1 MWKKSRL
8 RYSFSRI
15 SCSNDFDMGTMY
27 VRQLHIKVAIC
38 LFGSINSVEL
48 ERIIKPEVDNMRPSL
63 DSFNSPSSEEYCS
76 SWEETLQN
84 RQLIIA
90 SNHGPVTFHKDEN
103 GEIQPQRS
111 GGGGLVTALSGIAQ
125 HVEACWIASALSE
138 EDKAWQG
145 GVVPI
150 GEEGGSIRV
159 KFVTSG
165 DAAYDGYYKVIANPL
180 LWFLQHSMWDIF
192 RSPTIDRTT
201 WQNWQN
207 GYVAVNRLFAEAVTQ
222 QILTDQ
228 RPALVMLQD
237 YHLYLAPYFIRRV
250 LRPHAKYTL
259 MHFIH
264 IPWPGAEDWG
274 FLPPRMRQGILEG
287 LCAVDL
293 VGFQT
298 REDALNFIR
307 TCESHLPHAHV
318 NFKQGRV
325 WYRNHTTFVRDFPI
339 SIDVKS
345 LKRLAETEEVAEHH
359 KSLLEQYGGNPL
371 IVRIDRI
378 EPSKN
383 IVRGFLAFDELLEL
397 HPEYH
402 GKVQFLALMVPSRME
417 VEEYQSYLNELMGA
431 AGQVNAKYGDSAW
444 EPVRVVVGENY
455 PRAVA
460 ALQLYDVLLVN
471 SIADGMN
478 LVAKEGPVVNQQQG
492 VLILSER
499 TGARQQ
505 LESGAL
511 VIPPLDVSATASAL
525 HQALIMPA
533 DERKEKAERLRSL
546 IEREDIVDWLCNQ
559 LETIVKLGL

>member
-1 MWKKSRL
+1 MAEDELCFGEGKYKPNDYNNDHQNRWNCMETSIDEIDSTTSG
-8 RYSFSRI
+8 RYCDSW
-15 SCSNDFDMGTMY
+15 D
-27 VRQLHIKVAIC
+27 
-38 LFGSINSVEL
+38 EL
-48 ERIIKPEVDNMRPSL
+48 
-63 DSFNSPSSEEYCS
+63 
-76 SWEETLQN
+76 LQS

-90 SNHGPVTFHKDEN
+90 SNHGPVTFHKDGN
-103 GEIQPQRS
+103 GEVQPQRS

-159 KFVTSG
+159 KFVTA
-165 DAAYDGYYKVIANPL
+165 DEAAYNGYYKVIANPL

-201 WQNWQN
+201 WENWQN
-207 GYVAVNRLFAEAVTQ
+207 GYLAVNRLFAEAITK
-222 QILTDQ
+222 QIMADQ

-237 YHLYLAPYFIRRV
+237 YHLYLAPYYIRRV
-250 LRPHAKYTL
+250 LRPRHAYTL

-264 IPWPGAEDWG
+264 IPWPGSEDWA
-274 FLPPRMRQGILEG
+274 FLPPRMRNGILEG
-287 LCAVDL
+287 LLSVDL
-293 VGFQT
+293 LGFQT
-298 REDALNFIR
+298 REDGLNFIR
-307 TCESHLPHAHV
+307 TCESHLPHVHV

-325 WYRNHTTFVRDFPI
+325 WYRNHNTHVRDFPI
-339 SIDVKS
+339 SIDIKS
-345 LKRLAETEEVAEHH
+345 LKQLAATEEVAEYH
-359 KSLLEQYGGNPL
+359 KSYLEQYGGNPL

-383 IVRGFLAFDELLEL
+383 IVRGFLAFDEMLDL
-397 HPEYH
+397 HPEYR
-402 GKVQFLALMVPSRME
+402 GKVQFLALMVPSRLE
-417 VEEYQSYLNELMGA
+417 VEQYQDYLNELMGA
-431 AGQVNAKYGDSAW
+431 AGQVNAKYGDSSW
-444 EPVRVVVGENY
+444 EPIRVIVGENY

-478 LVAKEGPVVNQQQG
+478 LVAKEGPMVNQQDG
-492 VLILSER
+492 VLVLSER

-511 VIPPLDVSATASAL
+511 VIPPLDVSATANAL
-525 HQALIMPA
+525 HQALIMPP
-533 DERKEKAERLRSL
+533 DERKGKAERLRNL
-546 IEREDIVDWLCNQ
+546 IEGADIVGWLCDQ
-559 LETIVKLGL
+559 LEAIVKLGL